1 MPENTEAMPEISA
14 SPAPQDAKP
23 ADTGE
28 KKQKKPR
35 NTSGMKPPLN
45 QLPPEEAFAIR
56 SKGGKAAAKKRR
68 EEKLVKDALLNLLTK
83 PQHKK
88 KGGKA
93 HYKASAELTS
103 YDDVFS
109 ENTTLMVQMLI
120 PLIQSAING
129 NIDSLFAILRVLGQE
144 PGTPGQFGVDEF
156 TPPEPPTE
164 GAGGPGKTEPASD
177 PNAEPGRSGHNHKPG
192 KFLHSPRRIPQRR
205 RPRKG
210 GNMDKR
216 QIFISGHTVSK
227 RLWNPYAGVRGNS
240 GCTRHTRARFSGAL

>member
-14 SPAPQDAKP
+14 SPRAARRE
-23 ADTGE
+23 ALRHRRE
-28 KKQKKPR
+28 KAEKASQYVR
-35 NTSGMKPPLN
+35 DETATESA
-45 QLPPEEAFAIR
+45 PPEEAFAIR

-144 PGTPGQFGVDEF
+144 PAP
-156 TPPEPPTE
+156 
-164 GAGGPGKTEPASD
+164 PASLVLTSL
-177 PNAEPGRSGHNHKPG
+177 PRLSRSRRAQAAPAN
-192 KFLHSPRRIPQRR
+192 PRLPMTLMRCA
-205 RPRKG
+205 
-210 GNMDKR
+210 
-216 QIFISGHTVSK
+216 ST
-227 RLWNPYAGVRGNS
+227 
-240 GCTRHTRARFSGAL
+240 

>member
-1 MPENTEAMPEISA
+1 MPENIEAMPEISA

-129 NIDSLFAILRVLGQE
+129 NIESLFAILRVLGQE

-177 PNAEPGRSGHNHKPG
+177 PNAVRIHLIRGEKPAPVAEG
-192 KFLHSPRRIPQRR
+192 
-205 RPRKG
+205 
-210 GNMDKR
+210 D
-216 QIFISGHTVSK
+216 VSAVEQADADQ
-227 RLWNPYAGVRGNS
+227 AGTATPVTTPADGE
-240 GCTRHTRARFSGAL
+240 AVPDA

>member
-1 MPENTEAMPEISA
+1 MPENT
-14 SPAPQDAKP
+14 
-23 ADTGE
+23 
-28 KKQKKPR
+28 
-35 NTSGMKPPLN
+35 
-45 QLPPEEAFAIR
+45 EEAFAIR

-129 NIDSLFAILRVLGQE
+129 NIESLFAILRVLGQE

-156 TPPEPPTE
+156 TPSELPTE

-177 PNAEPGRSGHNHKPG
+177 PNAVRIHLIRGEKPAPVADG
-192 KFLHSPRRIPQRR
+192 DAPAAEQANADQANAATPVTT
-205 RPRKG
+205 PADG
-210 GNMDKR
+210 EAVPD
-216 QIFISGHTVSK
+216 
-227 RLWNPYAGVRGNS
+227 A
-240 GCTRHTRARFSGAL
+240 

>member
-129 NIDSLFAILRVLGQE
+129 NIESLFAILRVLGQE

-156 TPPEPPTE
+156 TPPEPLPE
-164 GAGGPGKTEPASD
+164 GAGGPGKPTPADDD
-177 PNAEPGRSGHNHKPG
+177 PNAVRIHLIRGEKPAPVAEG
-192 KFLHSPRRIPQRR
+192 DVPAVEQA
-205 RPRKG
+205 
-210 GNMDKR
+210 DAD
-216 QIFISGHTVSK
+216 Q
-227 RLWNPYAGVRGNS
+227 AGTATPVMTPADGE
-240 GCTRHTRARFSGAL
+240 AVPDA

>member
-1 MPENTEAMPEISA
+1 MAA
-14 SPAPQDAKP
+14 DARKYRGC
-23 ADTGE
+23 AGD
-28 KKQKKPR
+28 QRKPR
-35 NTSGMKPPLN
+35 AARREARRRRREKAEKASQYIRDETATESA
-45 QLPPEEAFAIR
+45 PPEEAFAIR

-129 NIDSLFAILRVLGQE
+129 NIESLFAILRVLGQE
-144 PGTPGQFGVDEF
+144 PGTPGQFGVDKF
-156 TPPEPPTE
+156 TPPEPLPE
-164 GAGGPGKTEPASD
+164 GAGGPGKPTPADD
-177 PNAEPGRSGHNHKPG
+177 PNAVRIHLIRGEKPA
-192 KFLHSPRRIPQRR
+192 PVAEDAAPTAEQ
-205 RPRKG
+205 
-210 GNMDKR
+210 
-216 QIFISGHTVSK
+216 
-227 RLWNPYAGVRGNS
+227 AGADQAGTATPTSTPADGEAVPN
-240 GCTRHTRARFSGAL
+240 A

>member
-1 MPENTEAMPEISA
+1 MAA
-14 SPAPQDAKP
+14 DARKYRGY
-23 ADTGE
+23 AGD
-28 KKQKKPR
+28 QRKPR
-35 NTSGMKPPLN
+35 AARREARRHRREKAEKASQYVRDETATESA
-45 QLPPEEAFAIR
+45 PPEEAFAIR

-156 TPPEPPTE
+156 TSPEPLPE
-164 GAGGPGKTEPASD
+164 GAGGPGKPTSADD
-177 PNAEPGRSGHNHKPG
+177 PNAVRIHLIRGEKPAPVAEG
-192 KFLHSPRRIPQRR
+192 DVPAVEQADADQANAATPVTTPADGEAVF
-205 RPRKG
+205 
-210 GNMDKR
+210 D
-216 QIFISGHTVSK
+216 
-227 RLWNPYAGVRGNS
+227 A
-240 GCTRHTRARFSGAL
+240 

>member
-28 KKQKKPR
+28 KKQKKQKKPR

-129 NIDSLFAILRVLGQE
+129 NIESLFAILRVLGQE

-156 TPPEPPTE
+156 TPPEPPAE
-164 GAGGPGKTEPASD
+164 GADGPGKSAPADD
-177 PNAEPGRSGHNHKPG
+177 PNAVRIHLIRGEKPVPVAEG
-192 KFLHSPRRIPQRR
+192 DAPAVGQADADQANAATPVTT
-205 RPRKG
+205 PADG
-210 GNMDKR
+210 EAVPD
-216 QIFISGHTVSK
+216 
-227 RLWNPYAGVRGNS
+227 A
-240 GCTRHTRARFSGAL
+240 

>member
-1 MPENTEAMPEISA
+1 MPENTEAVPEISA

-23 ADTGE
+23 ADAGE

-93 HYKASAELTS
+93 HY
-103 YDDVFS
+103 
-109 ENTTLMVQMLI
+109 
-120 PLIQSAING
+120 
-129 NIDSLFAILRVLGQE
+129 R
-144 PGTPGQFGVDEF
+144 
-156 TPPEPPTE
+156 
-164 GAGGPGKTEPASD
+164 PAQ
-177 PNAEPGRSGHNHKPG
+177 N
-192 KFLHSPRRIPQRR
+192 
-205 RPRKG
+205 
-210 GNMDKR
+210 
-216 QIFISGHTVSK
+216 
-227 RLWNPYAGVRGNS
+227 
-240 GCTRHTRARFSGAL
+240 

>member
-129 NIDSLFAILRVLGQE
+129 NIESLFAILRVLGQE
-144 PGTPGQFGVDEF
+144 PP
-156 TPPEPPTE
+156 
-164 GAGGPGKTEPASD
+164 PASLVLTSL
-177 PNAEPGRSGHNHKPG
+177 PRLSRSRRAQAAPA
-192 KFLHSPRRIPQRR
+192 SPRLPMTLMRCA
-205 RPRKG
+205 
-210 GNMDKR
+210 
-216 QIFISGHTVSK
+216 ST
-227 RLWNPYAGVRGNS
+227 
-240 GCTRHTRARFSGAL
+240 

>member
-129 NIDSLFAILRVLGQE
+129 NIESLFAILRVLGQE
-144 PGTPGQFGVDEF
+144 PGTPG
-156 TPPEPPTE
+156 
-164 GAGGPGKTEPASD
+164 KTEPASD
-177 PNAEPGRSGHNHKPG
+177 PNAV
-192 KFLHSPRRIPQRR
+192 RIHLIRGE
-205 RPRKG
+205 RPAPVTEG
-210 GNMDKR
+210 DVPAVEQADADQANAATPVTTPADGEA
-216 QIFISGHTVSK
+216 VSD
-227 RLWNPYAGVRGNS
+227 A
-240 GCTRHTRARFSGAL
+240 